1 MIDIY
6 HTIRPFFQ
14 PAIGAFHGWF
24 ATRMVVVML
33 FRPHKAYYF
42 PGTDIKVP
50 FTPGIFPSRKKQL
63 GQNISKT
70 VTETLLT
77 PEDIKSRTDKFV
89 TEQNIFVVVSA
100 TVETM
105 LDGFKYTDNI
115 QKLANSVKHNIPDM
129 INTATNAFIDRLI
142 NDQNK
147 QLSRLSEYFINDV
160 FLNIKISEDNARTL
174 VEYVFTSFMSPGNI
188 RISLHDALT
197 PERAINLQLLL
208 RDRTTGALKFI
219 LSLVNLEKIFNNF
232 KEYLQNEPEKSETL
246 IQEVIEQ
253 LKIKDDLISRI
264 SALDFKKLSFEDI
277 AHLKNSLTNGV
288 RSYLTNHRSSI
299 NNSLSHLKEN
309 ISEVINQQIVNF
321 SPSNLKPETI
331 LMIKNEITKFL
342 YNYLKTDLT
351 SLINKGIQALKPK
364 EMIESKIEA
373 YSSQDVEDL
382 ILGIM
387 RRELKNLE
395 FLGLLIGLLLG
406 MSALAIEYFL
416 PIR

>member
-1 MIDIY
+1 MIEIY
-6 HTIRPFFQ
+6 HVVRPFFQ

-42 PGTDIKVP
+42 PGTDKKVP

-63 GQNISKT
+63 AQNISKT

-89 TEQNIFVVVSA
+89 TEQNIFVVVGA
-100 TVETM
+100 TVDTM

-115 QKLANSVKHNIPDM
+115 QKLANSVKHSIPDM

-142 NDQNK
+142 DDQNK
-147 QLSRLSEYFINDV
+147 QLSRLCDYLVNDV
-160 FLNIKISEDNARTL
+160 FLNIKISEEDAANL
-174 VEYVFTSFMSPGNI
+174 VEYVFTSFLSPGNI
-188 RISLHDALT
+188 RVSLHDALT
-197 PERAINLQLLL
+197 PERAINLQLVL

-246 IQEVIEQ
+246 IQEVIDQ
-253 LKIKDDLISRI
+253 LKIKEDLISRI

-277 AHLKNSLTNGV
+277 ARIKSSLTTGI
-288 RSYLTNHRSSI
+288 RGYLTNHRSTI
-299 NNSLSHLKEN
+299 NNSLSHMNEN

-321 SPSNLKPETI
+321 SPSQLKPETT
-331 LMIKNEITKFL
+331 LMIKNEITRFL

-351 SLINKGIQALKPK
+351 RLINKGIKALKPK

-406 MSALAIEYFL
+406 CSALCIEYFL

>member
-1 MIDIY
+1 MADIY
-6 HTIRPFFQ
+6 HIVRPFFQ

-33 FRPHKAYYF
+33 FRPHRAYYF
-42 PGTDIKVP
+42 FGTDKRIP

-63 GQNISKT
+63 AQNISKT

-77 PEDIKSRTDKFV
+77 PEDIKSRTDNFV
-89 TEQNIFVVVSA
+89 TEQNIFLVVSA

-105 LDGFKYTDNI
+105 LDGLKYTDNI
-115 QKLANSVKHNIPDM
+115 QKLAGSISHSIPDM

-147 QLSRLSEYFINDV
+147 QLSRLSDYFVNDV
-160 FLNIKISEDNARTL
+160 FLNIKISEENAKNL
-174 VEYVFTSFMSPGNI
+174 VDYVFNSFLAPSSI
-188 RISLHDALT
+188 RTSLHDALT
-197 PERAINLQLLL
+197 PERAINLQMVL

-232 KEYLQNEPEKSETL
+232 KEYLKNEPEKSEEL
-246 IQEVIEQ
+246 IQEVIDQ
-253 LKIKDDLISRI
+253 LKVKEDLISRI

-277 AHLKNSLTNGV
+277 ARLKSSLTSGV
-288 RSYLTNHRSSI
+288 RSYLTQHRSSI
-299 NNSLSHLKEN
+299 NNSLSHLNEN
-309 ISEVINQQIVNF
+309 ITDVINQQIVNF
-321 SPSNLKPETI
+321 SPSHLKPETI
-331 LMIKNEITKFL
+331 LMIKNEISRFF

-406 MSALAIEYFL
+406 CSALAIEYFL